1 MNCIKIILIS
11 ILLFSVTIPF
21 LQAQDSR
28 RADSLFSKGAALLQK
43 GRYRESIPYL
53 QQSME
58 LYEQLPEASD
68 NSAYAALWKGIA
80 YYYLFDYKNAIRDCE
95 SALEKSRKK
104 NIKELVLSSS
114 LYLAQSYYAI
124 DNWLKANE
132 LYLSTLEIIKEN
144 NNIEYY
150 PSVYEG
156 LGNVHYA
163 WGKYDSAE
171 KHYLEALEYAL
182 KSNVEESIVSLKLA
196 LGKIYH
202 ARYEMDKTIEAYN
215 KILER
220 PNIEKSRFY
229 GIILNSMGMAYF
241 QKNETD
247 TALIYYQDALIIAEQ
262 QQNVIEMLRLYI
274 HIGGVLHNKE
284 KYNDAL
290 KYYNSAL
297 PLAEA
302 NQRTGDMSICLFN
315 MGIAYVFLED
325 FDQAITY
332 LIKSVE
338 LKEQLRIS
346 ASGKDRM
353 DYMAAVVHVHQWL
366 ASVYLHMGKY
376 SEAIDI
382 LENTTAKYLR
392 EQLNQNSKGNIL
404 DFNGVLN
411 YQKGIPDTQA
421 IIRFGSSSLPWHS
434 ILSITNNKI
443 NGIFTSP
450 DDLLALLPPSSY
462 SDFQKMDES
471 HRGLTIIRPER
482 YSSTQMSFDDLI
494 KYYRMLLISKGNIRQ
509 IKRIG
514 RLLYDYL
521 IEPVQNEIKDKD
533 QLIIIPDGILAF
545 LPFETLLMPNGKY
558 LIEEYD
564 IYYVQSLA
572 VSQMITQRDYPVS
585 RSEFLGIG
593 GSNYENQNTSIS
605 ESIYDNLPINE
616 WSNLPGTLE
625 ELENIL
631 KLYKNGEILTGNE
644 ASESMIKSLS
654 VSNNLKT
661 YKVLHFATHGFVL
674 PEQPDL
680 SAIVLTRNIKDE
692 NDGYL
697 NINEITNLEIEADFI
712 NLSACETGLG
722 KIYGGEGVVG
732 LSQAFLI
739 AGANNLSVS
748 LWQVSDESTR
758 DFMTGFYKLI
768 INSNLSY
775 FNAMATMKR
784 KFINSD
790 DYNHPFYWAPFVFY
804 GK

>member
-1 MNCIKIILIS
+1 MSCSKIILIP
-11 ILLFSVTIPF
+11 ILLFSVTIPS

-58 LYEQLPEASD
+58 LYEQLPEALD
-68 NSAYAALWKGIA
+68 NSAYSALWKGIA
-80 YYYLFDYKNAIRDCE
+80 HYYLFEYENAIRDFE

-124 DNWLKANE
+124 DDWLGANE

-156 LGNVHYA
+156 LGNVNYA

-171 KHYLEALEYAL
+171 KHYLEALEYAI
-182 KSNVEESIVSLKLA
+182 KSNVEESIVSLMLA
-196 LGKIYH
+196 MGKIHH
-202 ARYEMDKTIEAYN
+202 ARYEMDKAIEAYN

-229 GIILNSMGMAYF
+229 GIILNSMGMVYF

-247 TALIYYQDALIIAEQ
+247 TALEYYQKALEIAEQ

-284 KYNDAL
+284 NYIDAL
-290 KYYNSAL
+290 EYYNSAL

-302 NQRTGDMSICLFN
+302 NQRTGDRSICLFN

-325 FDQAITY
+325 FDQAISY
-332 LIKSVE
+332 LLKSVE
-338 LKEQLRIS
+338 LKEQLRVS

-353 DYMAAVVHVHQWL
+353 DYMAAVVHVYQWL

-392 EQLNQNSKGNIL
+392 EQLNQNPNENKL

-434 ILSITNNKI
+434 ILSITNKKI
-443 NGIFTSP
+443 NGIFASP
-450 DDLLALLPPSSY
+450 EDLLALIPPSSY
-462 SDFQKMDES
+462 SDFQKMEEP
-471 HRGLTIIRPER
+471 HRGLTIIRPEKFV
-482 YSSTQMSFDDLI
+482 STQMSFDDLI
-494 KYYRMLLISKGNIRQ
+494 KYYRMLLVSKGNILQ

-521 IEPVQNEIKDKD
+521 VEPVQNEIKDKD

-545 LPFETLLMPNGKY
+545 LPFEALIMPNGKY

-572 VSQMITQRDYPVS
+572 VSQMINQRDYPHD

-593 GSNYENQNTSIS
+593 GPNYENQNKPRSQ
-605 ESIYDNLPINE
+605 SIYDDLSINE
-616 WSNLPGTLE
+616 WNNLPGTLE

-631 KLYKNGEILTGNE
+631 KLYKNGKTLTGDE

-654 VSNNLKT
+654 VTNNLKK
-661 YKVLHFATHGFVL
+661 YKILHFATHGFVL

-680 SAIVLTRNIKDE
+680 SAIVLSRNNKDE

-748 LWQVSDESTR
+748 LWQVSDDSTR
-758 DFMTGFYKLI
+758 DFMTGFYELV
-768 INSNLSY
+768 INSNQSY
-775 FNAMATMKR
+775 YKAMATMKR

-790 DYNHPFYWAPFVFY
+790 VYNHPFYWAPFVFY